1 MKNSIKFFVVSL
13 LFLIFNSCSTETRQ
27 DCEINK
33 YGTVQITNTSSNPY
47 DIYIDGKFVL
57 KLFGN
62 QTSSKLKVSEGN
74 DRKFYAEQ
82 ASGFVLFPTVKNS
95 TLSIISCSSYTW
107 QIP

>member
-1 MKNSIKFFVVSL
+1 MKISIKIFAVSL
-13 LFLIFNSCSTETRQ
+13 LFLFINSCTTETRQ

-33 YGTVQITNTSSNPY
+33 YGTIQIINTSSNPY

-82 ASGFVLFPTVKNS
+82 SSGFVLFPTVKNS